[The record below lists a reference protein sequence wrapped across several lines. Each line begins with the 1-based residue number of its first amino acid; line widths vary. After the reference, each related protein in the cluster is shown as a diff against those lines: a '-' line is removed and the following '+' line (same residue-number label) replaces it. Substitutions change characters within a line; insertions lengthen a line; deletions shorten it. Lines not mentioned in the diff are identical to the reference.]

1 MFAKKKVYAYEN
13 SNGDKGIIIAK
24 SYDDAKRI
32 FHEKYPKRK
41 IVEDDSIDY
50 WDNGSYL
57 FEMDNVRDNELYCC
71 FPLW

>member
-32 FHEKYPKRK
+32 FHEKNPKRK

-71 FPLW
+71 FPL

>member
-32 FHEKYPKRK
+32 FHEKYTNRK

-71 FPLW
+71 FPL